1 MIKRNYFILT
11 GAMGGGKS
19 TILARLAELGVY
31 CVPEPARAILAEQR
45 LLESSGVPEKKA
57 ESFTMLMLARAI
69 HNYQEKQPLSDSI
82 IFDRGIPDMIAYANL
97 SGLDPTSYINA
108 GQAFRYNT
116 TVFYFA
122 AWQAI
127 YTNDEERKISFE
139 GAQAF
144 GIDVKAIYESL
155 GYRILEVPRL
165 SIEERAKFILE
176 RI

>member
-19 TILARLAELGVY
+19 TILAKLAEAGVY
-31 CVPEPARAILAEQR
+31 CIPEPARAILAEQR
-45 LLESSGVPEKKA
+45 MTQSLGVPEQNA
-57 ESFTMLMLARAI
+57 ESFNQIMLARAI
-69 HNYQEKQPLSDSI
+69 HNYQEKQPLSGSI

-97 SGLDPTSYINA
+97 FQLDTTSYVNA
-108 GQAFRYNT
+108 SNEFRYNP

-122 AWQAI
+122 GWEAI
-127 YTNDEERKISFE
+127 YTNDEERKITFE

-144 GIDVKAIYESL
+144 GIDVKTIYERL

-165 SIEERAKFILE
+165 SIEERVQFILE

>member
-1 MIKRNYFILT
+1 MIKHNFFILT

-19 TILARLAELGVY
+19 AILAKLAEAGVH

-45 LLESSGVPEKKA
+45 MSAATGVPELNA
-57 ESFTMLMLARAI
+57 EAFNALMLARAI

-82 IFDRGIPDMIAYANL
+82 IFDRAIPDMIAYANL
-97 SGLDPTSYINA
+97 FQSDMTAYVNA
-108 GQAFRYNT
+108 SQTFRYNP

-122 AWQAI
+122 GWQEI
-127 YTNDEERKISFE
+127 YTNDEERKIDFA

-144 GIDVKAIYESL
+144 GVDVKAIYERL
-155 GYRILEVPRL
+155 GYRILKVPPR
-165 SIEERAKFILE
+165 SIEERAQFILA